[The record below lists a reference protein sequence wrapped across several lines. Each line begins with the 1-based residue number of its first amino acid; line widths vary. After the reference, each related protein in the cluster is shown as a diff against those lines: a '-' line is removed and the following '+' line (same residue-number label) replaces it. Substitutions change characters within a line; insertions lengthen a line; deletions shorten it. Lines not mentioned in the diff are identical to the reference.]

1 MSTIGTPDPS
11 TAHRPTGSVAG
22 RLAFLSRPGWLSVI
36 LGAVVFAALCYLV
49 LAPWQF
55 SRHEQRS
62 AQNASIAAAIDAP
75 PQPLEQRLP
84 AGDGVAADEVWQQ
97 ATATGSFL
105 PDRQVAVRLRQ
116 DGNGRPA
123 SEILAALQL
132 SDGSILV
139 VDRGFIP
146 IGGLADNEPPPPPPA
161 GPVTVT
167 GRLQPF
173 QPDPLNRPPVRTG
186 NRIDVLGISATSITD
201 LPGPVR
207 DGFIQLVGGSPG
219 VLAPI
224 SVPQM
229 DSGPYLS
236 YAWQWLAFGTMGLL
250 AVGFF
255 CFREFT
261 DPREP
266 ATDEAAP
273 TASPGRRK
281 SFDRSSLYD
290 SP

>member
-1 MSTIGTPDPS
+1 MSVIGTPDPS
-11 TAHRPTGSVAG
+11 TAHRPTGSVAA
-22 RLAFLSRPGWLSVI
+22 RLAFLTRPGWLSVI
-36 LGAVVFAALCYLV
+36 LGGIVFAALCYLV

-62 AQNASIAAAIDAP
+62 AQNEAIGAAIDAP
-75 PQPLEQRLP
+75 PQPLDQRLP
-84 AGDGVAADEVWQQ
+84 PGDGVAADEVWQQ

-132 SDGSILV
+132 SDGSILL

-146 IGGLADNEPPPPPPA
+146 IGGLADNAAPPSPPA

-186 NRIDVLGISATSITD
+186 DRIDVLGITATSITD

-207 DGFIQLVGGSPG
+207 GGFIQLVGGTPG

-236 YAWQWLAFGTMGLL
+236 YAWQWLSFGTMGLL

-261 DPREP
+261 DPRDP
-266 ATDEAAP
+266 VTDEAAP

-281 SFDRSSLYD
+281 NFDRSSLYD

>member
-1 MSTIGTPDPS
+1 MSVIGTPDPS
-11 TAHRPTGSVAG
+11 TAHRPTKSVGA
-22 RLAFLSRPGWLSVI
+22 RLAFLARPGWLSVI
-36 LGAVVFAALCYLV
+36 LGAVIFAALCYLV

-62 AQNASIAAAIDAP
+62 TQNASIAAAIDAP
-75 PQPLEQRLP
+75 PRPLDQRLP

-132 SDGSILV
+132 SDGSILL

-146 IGGLADNEPPPPPPA
+146 IGGLADNAAPPPPPA
-161 GPVTVT
+161 GPVSVT

-173 QPDPLNRPPVRTG
+173 QPDPLNRPPVRTS
-186 NRIDVLGISATSITD
+186 NRVDVLGITASSITD

-207 DGFIQLVGGSPG
+207 AGFIQLVAGSPG

-255 CFREFT
+255 CIREFT
-261 DPREP
+261 DPRDP
-266 ATDEAAP
+266 VTDEAVPAAP
-273 TASPGRRK
+273 RGRRK